1 MNASLF
7 IRRLATVAR
16 ITEWWGYKFAPI
28 MAVCFASVLL
38 TNSPIWTLSSQLLVL
53 LLALTAAA
61 TYVSLLNDWTD
72 RADDAQAGKA
82 NGLAHTSGGRVALL
96 LGGGVLAGVGFGWY
110 FWRISPVVAGLYL
123 GTWVVFTAYSLP
135 PVRLKGRALAG
146 VLADAAGA
154 HFFPQLTGVALVAA
168 SLSQHL
174 PLLWWVGVGVW
185 ALACGMRNIIWH
197 QLSDAANDAEAGMC
211 TFVTRFGA
219 STVRRVVEWVVF
231 PVEVA
236 ALAVL
241 LGVSG
246 RVAPLVALLLYAG
259 LVLIRRYRWQ
269 MTLTIV
275 QPQPHSHVL
284 LNEYYEAFLPLSLLL
299 AAWWHQ
305 PADGLVLL
313 GFGILFGPTLW
324 RTVRLFGRAAWWLT
338 RRRLPTGQP

>member
-1 MNASLF
+1 
-7 IRRLATVAR
+7 
-16 ITEWWGYKFAPI
+16 
-28 MAVCFASVLL
+28 MAICFASVLL
-38 TNSPIWTLSSQLLVL
+38 TNNPIWLLSGQLLLL
-53 LLALTAAA
+53 LLALTTAA

-72 RADDAQAGKA
+72 RADDALAGKS

-96 LGGGVLAGVGFGWY
+96 LGGCLLAGVGFGWY
-110 FWRISPVVAGLYL
+110 FWHISPVVAWLYF

-154 HFFPQLTGVALVAA
+154 HFFPQLTGVALIAA
-168 SLSQHL
+168 SLHQHL
-174 PLLWWVGVGVW
+174 PLLWLVGVSVW

-197 QLSDAANDAEAGMC
+197 QLSDATNDAEAGMR

-219 STVRRVVEWVVF
+219 STVRRVVEWAVF

-236 ALAVL
+236 ALVVL

-246 RVAPLVALLLYAG
+246 RVAPLVALLLYVG
-259 LVLIRRYRWQ
+259 LVLIRRYRLK

-275 QPQPHSHVL
+275 QPQPYSHVL
-284 LNEYYEAFLPLSLLL
+284 LNEYYEVFLPLSLLL

-305 PADGLVLL
+305 PADALVLL
-313 GFGILFGPTLW
+313 GFGVLFGPTLW
-324 RTVRLFGRAAWWLT
+324 RTVRLFGLAAWWLT
-338 RRRLPTGQP
+338 QRMLPAR